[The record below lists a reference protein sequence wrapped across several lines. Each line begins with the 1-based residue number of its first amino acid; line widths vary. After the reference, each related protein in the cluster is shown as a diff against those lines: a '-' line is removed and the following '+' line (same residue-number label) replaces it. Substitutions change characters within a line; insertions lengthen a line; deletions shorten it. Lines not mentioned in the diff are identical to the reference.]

1 MQNIKDK
8 KCLSKGKR
16 HILTREERALYIA
29 VTPALVL
36 INNYDINLWF
46 FLVVLTGSPSRGG
59 DVVVNR
65 ACPLLSILFLCLFLS
80 YGPFNCISFHKFS
93 QQLSAFSLYSSRL
106 ISALLVLSTIY
117 HHHHQHHQSLNREG
131 RWGTADDCATICLF
145 MKVSF
150 SSDIIPCG
158 WLGLKH

>member
-1 MQNIKDK
+1 MSQFVWSTRKLSMQNIKDK

-65 ACPLLSILFLCLFLS
+65 ACPLLFILFLCLFLS

-117 HHHHQHHQSLNREG
+117 LYENLPSP
-131 RWGTADDCATICLF
+131 
-145 MKVSF
+145 
-150 SSDIIPCG
+150 DIIHSG
-158 WLGLKH
+158 WLGSKHQVTN